1 MATEP
6 GVKHD
11 SDKIRVGL
19 MMGDFSSALFAVSA
33 VSTFGAKKYTAHGWL
48 TVPDGFDRYTDAMM
62 RHLLMEQNEPLDH
75 ESQLLHA
82 AHVAWNA
89 LARLELILNGKAGRV

>member
-1 MATEP
+1 MSTEP

-11 SDKIRVGL
+11 SEKIRVGL
-19 MMGDFSSALFAVSA
+19 MTGDFSRALFAVSA
-33 VSTFGAKKYTAHGWL
+33 VSTFGAKKYTPHGWL
-48 TVPDGFDRYTDAMM
+48 TVPEGFDRYTDAMM
-62 RHLLMEQNEPLDH
+62 RHLLMEQSEPLDH

-89 LARLELILNGKAGRV
+89 LARLELILQGKAYRA